1 MKLSGL
7 LDFDISVDLWKI
19 KPDLYIDLRPFPYG
33 VVEQAYAYSFGG
45 EVVVSSLAEIQAR
58 KSPVIIV
65 ERDIPVQIQV
75 TERIPLDILLEA
87 GVVGK

>member
-1 MKLSGL
+1 MLAL
-7 LDFDISVDLWKI
+7 LQM
-19 KPDLYIDLRPFPYG
+19 LRRTWLLITAGITTKNGKAEFSERNVALQG
-33 VVEQAYAYSFGG
+33 CD
-45 EVVVSSLAEIQAR
+45 SLRMQAR
-58 KSPVIIV
+58 ILRKYSEKSPVIIV